1 MFNPAAKTHMTHPN
15 PRPLS
20 HTRPTLFP
28 RFRFGVCYYPE
39 HCPEDRWP
47 RDAQRMAAA
56 DINLARMA
64 EFAWDRM
71 EPEAGRFEFGFF
83 DRAIEKLAEQGIQ
96 TMLCTPT
103 AAPPRWLTRQ
113 HPDMLR
119 EDVDGRTMSHGSRQ
133 HISHLHP
140 GYHEYSR
147 RITQAMADHFR
158 DNPHVIGWQ
167 TDNEFNC
174 HFSEDHSPAAQQ
186 AFIAWCRRRFDGDI
200 EKLNDAWGTCFWSN
214 TYHGFE
220 DLVTPRFMAPTHLNP
235 AHVLDYHRFLSDG
248 AAAFQR
254 GQVEI
259 LRAANADW
267 WITHNGTFDHID
279 FGGPF
284 TEDLDFLSF
293 DSYPMF
299 KADPADRPAWD
310 ACRLDRT
317 RGWSG
322 NFFVAE
328 QQAGAGG
335 QPPYMHDSPAPG
347 EMRQFAWRSVARG
360 ADGLLLFRWR
370 SCRFGAEQY
379 WQGLIDHD
387 DVGRRRYDEAAT
399 LGREF
404 KQLEPLILGTTVRAD
419 VAIAGPDASVHDG
432 FEACHFGL
440 PRPSWVAGDIHRD
453 LFERGIATGFVHPRD
468 DLSAVKLYVIPHWA
482 MFDPAWLGPIRR
494 WVEGGGTLLIGAMS
508 GTRDMQNN
516 IVGQT
521 PPGLLSELAGVTV
534 TDYTRVNEP
543 RHRPM
548 DIELEGHDEPVPGE
562 HWIESLETQ
571 ADVQPIGSWRGQWF
585 NRRPAVTRRAVGRG
599 RVVYAGAWL
608 TPALTQALL
617 PGLLREAGVE
627 PLVADLPPR
636 VEAVQRVGE
645 SHRLT
650 FLLNHGDEA
659 ARFALPPGGLDV
671 LTGKPAATTCELPPL
686 GVRIIKSEALNG
698 TAVRT
703 NTDHLPELEGA
714 T

>member
-1 MFNPAAKTHMTHPN
+1 
-15 PRPLS
+15 
-20 HTRPTLFP
+20 
-28 RFRFGVCYYPE
+28 
-39 HCPEDRWP
+39 
-47 RDAQRMAAA
+47 MAAA
-56 DINLARMA
+56 GINLARMA

-71 EPEAGRFEFGFF
+71 EPEEGRFEFSFF
-83 DRAIEKLAEQGIQ
+83 DRVIEQLAEQGIK

-103 AAPPRWLTRQ
+103 AAPPRWLIRH

-119 EDVDGRTMSHGSRQ
+119 EDSNGRTLAHGSRQ
-133 HISHLHP
+133 HVSHLHP
-140 GYHEYSR
+140 GFDEYSK
-147 RITQAMADHFR
+147 RITRAMADHFR

-174 HFSEDHSPAAQQ
+174 HFSEDHSPAAEK
-186 AFIAWCRRRFDGDI
+186 AFGEWCRSRFGNDI
-200 EKLNDAWGTCFWSN
+200 AQLNTAWGSCFWSN
-214 TYHGFE
+214 TYSCFE

-254 GQVEI
+254 SQVNI
-259 LRAANADW
+259 LRSANAAW

-279 FGGPF
+279 YGGPF

-328 QQAGAGG
+328 QQSGAGG

-360 ADGLLLFRWR
+360 ADGLIFFRWR
-370 SCRFGAEQY
+370 SCKFGAEQY

-387 DVGRRRYDEAAT
+387 DVGRRRYDEAAK
-399 LGREF
+399 LGGEF
-404 KQLEPLILGTTVRAD
+404 AELESLILGTRVRTD
-419 VAIAGPDASVHDG
+419 VAIAGPDSAVEAG

-440 PRPSWVAGDIHRD
+440 PRPAWVAGDVHRY
-453 LFERGIATGFVHPRD
+453 LFEQGYATGFVHPRD
-468 DLSAVKLYVIPHWA
+468 DLSSVKLYVIPHWA
-482 MFDPAWLGPIRR
+482 MFDPAWLDPIRR
-494 WVEGGGTLLIGAMS
+494 WVEAGGTLLIGAMTA
-508 GTRDMQNN
+508 TRDMQNN
-516 IVGQT
+516 IVGET
-521 PPGLLSELAGVTV
+521 APGLLAGLAGVTV

-548 DIELEGHDEPVPGE
+548 NIAFENHDTPVDGE
-562 HWIESLETQ
+562 HWIESLAVES
-571 ADVQPIGSWRGQWF
+571 DVEVLGRWRGQWL
-585 NRRPAVTRRAVGRG
+585 NGQPAVTQRKLGRG

-608 TPALTQALL
+608 TPSLAQTLL
-617 PGLLREAGVE
+617 PDLLEFAEVK
-627 PLVADLPPR
+627 PLINDLPPS
-636 VEAVQRVGE
+636 VEVVQRVGE

-650 FLLNHGDEA
+650 FVMNHGETA
-659 ARFALPPGGLDV
+659 ATIALPADAKTLVSDAASSTPDDL
-671 LTGKPAATTCELPPL
+671 PAL
-686 GVRIIKSEALNG
+686 GMMIVRSAL
-698 TAVRT
+698 
-703 NTDHLPELEGA
+703 
-714 T
+714 

>member
-1 MFNPAAKTHMTHPN
+1 MITTMAQPL

-20 HTRPTLFP
+20 HARPTRLPHFY
-28 RFRFGVCYYPE
+28 FGVCYYPE
-39 HCPEDRWP
+39 HCGEEQWP
-47 RDAQRMAAA
+47 KDARRMAAA
-56 DINLARMA
+56 QINLARMA

-71 EPEAGRFEFGFF
+71 EPEEGRFEFAFF
-83 DRAIEKLAEQGIQ
+83 DRAIERLAEHGIKS
-96 TMLCTPT
+96 MLCTPT
-103 AAPPRWLTRQ
+103 AAPPRWLIRQ
-113 HPDMLR
+113 RPDMLR
-119 EDVDGRTMSHGSRQ
+119 EDTDGRTMAHGSRQ
-133 HISHLHP
+133 HVSHLHP
-140 GYHEYSR
+140 GYDEYSK
-147 RITQAMADHFR
+147 RITHAMAEHFR

-174 HFSEDHSPAAQQ
+174 HFSEDHSPAAQK
-186 AFIAWCRRRFDGDI
+186 AFGEWCRSRFHDDI
-200 EKLNDAWGTCFWSN
+200 DQLNAAWGAHFWSQ
-214 TYHGFE
+214 TYASFE

-235 AHVLDYHRFLSDG
+235 AHVLDYSRFLSDG

-259 LRAANADW
+259 LRATQPAW
-267 WITHNGTFDHID
+267 WVTHNGTFDHID
-279 FGGPF
+279 FGGTF

-360 ADGLLLFRWR
+360 ADGLLFFRWR
-370 SCRFGAEQY
+370 SCKFGAEQY

-387 DVGRRRYDEAAT
+387 DVGRRRYDEAAQ

-404 KQLEPLILGTTVRAD
+404 KQLEPLILGTSVRAD
-419 VAIAGPDASVHDG
+419 VALAGPDASVHAG

-440 PRPSWVAGDIHRD
+440 PRPSWVAGDIHRC
-453 LFERGIATGFVHPRD
+453 LFEQGIATGFVHPRD

-482 MFDPAWLGPIRR
+482 MFDPVWVGPLRR
-494 WVEGGGTLLIGAMS
+494 WVEAGGVLLVGAMS

-516 IVGQT
+516 IVSDT
-521 PPGLLSELAGVTV
+521 PPGVLAELAGVTV

-548 DIELEGHDEPVPGE
+548 NIDLDHHDAPIPGE
-562 HWIESLETQ
+562 HWIESLEVEPDAQ
-571 ADVQPIGSWRGQWF
+571 VIGRWAGQWF
-585 NRRPAVTRRAVGRG
+585 DRQPAVTQRKVGLG
-599 RVVYAGAWL
+599 SVVYAGAWL

-617 PGLLREAGVE
+617 PNLLRSAGVK
-627 PLVADLPPR
+627 PLIADLPAR
-636 VEAVQRVGE
+636 VEAVQRVGQ

-650 FLLNHGDEA
+650 FLMNYRDEA
-659 ARFALPPGGLDV
+659 VSLTLPPGEFDALDE
-671 LTGKPAATTCELPPL
+671 TPAPSTCTLPPL
-686 GVRIIKSEALNG
+686 GVRIFKSEVTS
-698 TAVRT
+698 TAAT
-703 NTDHLPELEGA
+703 QPDSDHLPELEKA
-714 T
+714 K